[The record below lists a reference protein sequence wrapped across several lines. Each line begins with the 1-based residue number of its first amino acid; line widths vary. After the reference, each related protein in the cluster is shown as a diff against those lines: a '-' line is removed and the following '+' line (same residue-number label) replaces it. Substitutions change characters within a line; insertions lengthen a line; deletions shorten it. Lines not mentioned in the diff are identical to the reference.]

1 MACRRL
7 QSVHH
12 IETEMASSP
21 MYLASSTSLL
31 SCQRF
36 LLHYYCLLQKR
47 PRCRGAAQGFMQPGR
62 FYSLVTVG
70 VTCRTVNAADQC
82 VYIKYILRVKLG
94 HCSDNK
100 YVEPFNLSDIGFF
113 RKDHTINRTLR
124 IIIVILIGSYLATP
138 FV

>member
-82 VYIKYILRVKLG
+82 VCVYIYTVYTAGKTRAL
-94 HCSDNK
+94 
-100 YVEPFNLSDIGFF
+100 F
-113 RKDHTINRTLR
+113 RQ
-124 IIIVILIGSYLATP
+124 
-138 FV
+138 